1 MSVAYWESHRD
12 ELVESEYQTKLY
24 LALNDGAEF
33 ETLNDDYEIVDKFTS
48 QIQRALR
55 NLDSAIK
62 GEEVGRDAVF
72 TALSYIQKNLKS
84 LLREQAERSTPT
96 AEELNEDAHAEA
108 LDARMDAAK
117 DARLGL

>member
-12 ELVESEYQTKLY
+12 ELVEAEYQTRLY
-24 LALNDGAEF
+24 LALTDGVEF
-33 ETLNDDYEIVDKFTS
+33 DTLNDEYEIVDKFTS

-72 TALSYIQKNLKS
+72 TALSYIQKNLQL

-96 AEELNEDAHAEA
+96 AVELDEDSKMETAEA
-108 LDARMDAAK
+108 K
-117 DARLGL
+117 EY